1 MAGLRD
7 MPPIVNALM
16 GVAVAVVLVVA
27 GLFVPGSPLQAQA
40 EALSKANAEIDRLQ
54 PEVTKLRDYKSR
66 HADLKQQI
74 AAQEKQLEVLKT
86 IVPEDKE
93 VDEFLRMIHASA
105 VQSGVEVRRVTSK
118 PVNSLEYHNEL
129 PFEVEFDG
137 QYYAVWNFFGRLGR
151 LSRIINVSDLNFLGP
166 EKAQSLINKY
176 SIRPQHTVIA
186 TCTVTTFF
194 TKSVEPDSGKA
205 AKGAKGKA
213 PAKQPAK
220 R

>member
-1 MAGLRD
+1 MAGFRD
-7 MPPIVNALM
+7 LPPIVNALM
-16 GVAVAVVLVVA
+16 AVALAVIIAGVGLVT
-27 GLFVPGSPLQAQA
+27 PGSPLNTQA
-40 EALSKANAEIDRLQ
+40 AEIDAAKAEENTLG
-54 PEVTKLRDYKSR
+54 PEVAKLKDFERR

-105 VQSGVEVRRVTSK
+105 VSSGVELRRVTSK
-118 PVNSLEYHNEL
+118 PVNTLESHNEL

-137 QYYAVWNFFGRLGR
+137 PYYAVWNFFGRLGR
-151 LSRIINVSDLNFLGP
+151 LSRIINIGDLAFLGP
-166 EKAQSLINKY
+166 DRALTTINKY
-176 SIRPQHTVIA
+176 SIRPEHTVIA
-186 TCTVTTFF
+186 TCTVMTFF
-194 TKSVEPDSGKA
+194 TKTVEPPPGKV
-205 AKGAKGKA
+205 AKGKA

>member
-7 MPPIVNALM
+7 LPPIVNALL
-16 GVAVAVVLVVA
+16 ALALALVLVLA
-27 GLFVPGSPLQAQA
+27 GMYVPGSPVQTQA
-40 EALSKANAEIDRLQ
+40 AEIDSLRSEENRLG
-54 PEVTKLRDYKSR
+54 PEVAKLRDYERR
-66 HADLKQQI
+66 HTDLKQQI

-105 VQSGVEVRRVTSK
+105 VQSGVEIRRVTSK
-118 PVNSLEYHNEL
+118 PVVALEFHNEL

-137 QYYAVWNFFGRLGR
+137 PYFSVWNFFGRMGR
-151 LSRIINVSDLNFLGP
+151 LSRIINVGDLNFLGQD
-166 EKAQSLINKY
+166 KASGSINKY
-176 SIRPQHTVIA
+176 SIRPEHSVIA

-194 TKSVEPDSGKA
+194 TKTVEGAQPGKA
-205 AKGAKGKA
+205 GKVA
-213 PAKQPAK
+213 PGKQPAK

>member
-7 MPPIVNALM
+7 LPPMVNVLL
-16 GVAVAVVLVVA
+16 AVAIAVGIAAA
-27 GLFVPGSPLQAQA
+27 GLFVPGSPVHTQA
-40 EALSKANAEIDRLQ
+40 AEIENAKAEENRLR
-54 PEVTKLRDYKSR
+54 PEVEKLRDYQRR

-105 VQSGVEVRRVTSK
+105 VASGVEIRRVTSK
-118 PVNSLEYHNEL
+118 PVNALEYHNEL

-137 QYYAVWNFFGRLGR
+137 PYYAVWNFFGRMGR
-151 LSRIINVSDLNFLGP
+151 LSRIINVGDLNFLGQDR
-166 EKAQSLINKY
+166 ATQSISKY
-176 SIRPQHTVIA
+176 SIRPEHTVVA
-186 TCTVTTFF
+186 VSTVTTFF
-194 TKSVEPDSGKA
+194 TKAEEVPDQPGKA
-205 AKGAKGKA
+205 GKGKQ
-213 PAKQPAK
+213 PGKPQPAK

>member
-1 MAGLRD
+1 MAGFRD
-7 MPPIVNALM
+7 LPMPVNLLLAAVLAIGIVA
-16 GVAVAVVLVVA
+16 A
-27 GLFVPGSPLQAQA
+27 GMYVPGSPVHTQAA
-40 EALSKANAEIDRLQ
+40 ELETAKAELARLE
-54 PEVTKLRDYKSR
+54 PEVLKLRDYRRR

-105 VQSGVEVRRVTSK
+105 VSSGVEIRRVTSK

-137 QYYAVWNFFGRLGR
+137 PYFAVWNFFGRLGR
-151 LSRIINVSDLNFLGP
+151 LSRIINVGDLNFLGQDR
-166 EKAQSLINKY
+166 ALTAIGKY
-176 SIRPQHTVIA
+176 GIRPDHTVVA
-186 TCTVTTFF
+186 VSTVTTFF
-194 TKSVEPDSGKA
+194 TKQVEPAATAPGKA
-205 AKGAKGKA
+205 AKGKQPG
-213 PAKQPAK
+213 KQPAK